1 MPPHSASAAAAPRKR
16 GRHLNAAAR
25 AAAATTPR
33 APVARSRVTNGVDI
47 LPGIDG
53 RSPTARRYRDICAQ
67 VASDQGGAERM
78 SEARMQLVRRF
89 AGLAVLAENVEAN
102 LVNGGSVDVV
112 EYSQLTSTLTRV
124 VQRLGINRV
133 AKNVTPT
140 LEQYLGQQQE
150 EP

>member
-1 MPPHSASAAAAPRKR
+1 MPPASAATATRKSRHKNATERAQAATAPR
-16 GRHLNAAAR
+16 HPL
-25 AAAATTPR
+25 
-33 APVARSRVTNGVDI
+33 ARSRVTNGKDI

-67 VASDQGGAERM
+67 VALDQGGAERM
-78 SEARMQLVRRF
+78 SEARTQLCRRF

-124 VQRLGINRV
+124 VQRLGINRT

-150 EP
+150 DA